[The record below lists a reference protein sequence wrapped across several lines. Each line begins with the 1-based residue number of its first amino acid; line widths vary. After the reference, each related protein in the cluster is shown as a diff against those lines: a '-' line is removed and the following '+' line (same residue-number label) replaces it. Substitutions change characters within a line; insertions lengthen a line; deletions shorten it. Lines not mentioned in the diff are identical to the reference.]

1 MSVSITKQQSATSVE
16 VSDAVQKTIK
26 QLEASNQNLKITT
39 ILDNSK
45 NIRDSISDVFQ
56 TLIMAVA
63 LSMIV
68 LFIFFGDIKASL
80 IVGSS
85 IPISVMVPL

>member
-1 MSVSITKQQSATSVE
+1 M
-16 VSDAVQKTIK
+16 
-26 QLEASNQNLKITT
+26 EAANKNLKITT
-39 ILDNSK
+39 ISDNSK

-85 IPISVMVPL
+85 IPISVMIALTLMRAAGFSLNPE